1 MHLMKIRKLIASAL
15 SLVVASGL
23 SGCAHSPAAQEPR
36 AEIGPV
42 EIEPDLTLR
51 RMVVRNPQARGTVLL
66 LHGFPETVYAWES
79 ISLALG
85 RDYEVH
91 AFDWPGFGLS
101 SRPGVDTFG
110 YAPSD
115 YARVLKEYIEI
126 NAIDTSSLTIYATDI
141 GALPALL
148 LALEKP
154 DIARTIIVGDF
165 APFDRPEYMYESLR
179 MLKSK
184 ATSEAARA
192 YLNQNRD
199 DILENIFRR
208 GLPAEAQF
216 EIPQA
221 FKDDMARGWNHGEM
235 TSADAF
241 YHYYAN
247 FTRDQ
252 NYFESHLDRLATPV
266 RIVWGDK
273 DLYIDKQMGIE
284 LARKAHLELT
294 LLPGVGHHPH
304 LQAPRRTIEEIRL
317 SLGGK

>member
-1 MHLMKIRKLIASAL
+1 MKTFKVIAYAL
-15 SLVVASGL
+15 SLVIASGL
-23 SGCAHSPAAQEPR
+23 SGCMHNPATQESR
-36 AEIGPV
+36 TEIGYIEV
-42 EIEPDLTLR
+42 EPDLALR
-51 RMVVRNPQARGTVLL
+51 RMVVRNPHAKGTVLL
-66 LHGFPETVYAWES
+66 LHGFPETLYAWES
-79 ISLALG
+79 ISTALG

-91 AFDWPGFGLS
+91 AFDWPGFGSS
-101 SRPGVDTFG
+101 SRPGIDTFG

-115 YARVLKEYIEI
+115 YARVLKEYIEKS
-126 NAIDTSSLTIYATDI
+126 AIDTSSLTIYATDI

-165 APFDRPEYMYESLR
+165 APFDRPAYMYDSLR
-179 MLKSK
+179 KLKSK
-184 ATSEAARA
+184 ATSEAART

-199 DILENIFRR
+199 DILENMFRR
-208 GLPAEAQF
+208 GLTPEAEF
-216 EIPQA
+216 EISQA
-221 FKDDMARGWNHGEM
+221 FKDDMAGGWSHGEM

-241 YHYYAN
+241 YHYYAS

-266 RIVWGDK
+266 RVIWGEK
-273 DLYIDKQMGIE
+273 DLYIDKQMGVE
-284 LARKAHLELT
+284 LARKAHLELA

-304 LQAPRRTIEEIRL
+304 LQAPQRTIGEIRA

>member
-1 MHLMKIRKLIASAL
+1 MKTFKVIASAL
-15 SLVVASGL
+15 SLALAGSVV
-23 SGCAHSPAAQEPR
+23 GCKHDPAGPEPR
-36 AEIGPV
+36 AEIGTIEV
-42 EIEPDLTLR
+42 EPDLTLR
-51 RMVVRNPQARGTVLL
+51 RMVVRNRQAKGTVLL
-66 LHGFPETVYAWES
+66 LHGFPETLYAWES
-79 ISLALG
+79 ISPALG

-115 YARVLKEYIEI
+115 YARVLKEYIEKS
-126 NAIDTSSLTIYATDI
+126 AIDTSSLTIYATDI

-154 DIARTIIVGDF
+154 GIARTIIVGDF
-165 APFDRPEYMYESLR
+165 APFDRPEYMYDSLR
-179 MLKSK
+179 KLKSK
-184 ATSEAARA
+184 ATSEAART

-208 GLPAEAQF
+208 GLSPEAQF

-221 FKDDMARGWNHGEM
+221 FREDMARGWSHGEM

-241 YHYYAN
+241 YHYYAS

-252 NYFESHLDRLATPV
+252 NYFESNLDRLTTPV
-266 RIVWGDK
+266 RVIWGDQ
-273 DLYIDKQMGIE
+273 DLYIDEQMGVE
-284 LARKAHLELT
+284 LARKAQLELT

-304 LQAPRRTIEEIRL
+304 LQAPQRTIEEIRS

>member
-1 MHLMKIRKLIASAL
+1 MKTFKAITSAL
-15 SLVVASGL
+15 SMVLAGGL
-23 SGCAHSPAAQEPR
+23 SGCIHNPVPQEPK
-36 AEIGPV
+36 AEIGYIEV
-42 EIEPDLTLR
+42 EPDLALR
-51 RMVVRNPQARGTVLL
+51 RMVIRNPRAKGTVLL
-66 LHGFPETVYAWES
+66 LHGFPETLYAWES
-79 ISLALG
+79 ISAALG

-91 AFDWPGFGLS
+91 AFDWPGFGFS
-101 SRPGVDTFG
+101 SRPGADTFG

-115 YARVLKEYIEI
+115 YARVLKEYIEKSG
-126 NAIDTSSLTIYATDI
+126 IDTSSLTIYATDI

-179 MLKSK
+179 KLKSK

-199 DILENIFRR
+199 DIIRNIFRR

-216 EIPQA
+216 EISHA
-221 FKDDMARGWNHGEM
+221 FEADMARGWSHGGM

-241 YHYYAN
+241 YHYYAS

-252 NYFESHLDRLATPV
+252 NYFESRLDRLATPV
-266 RIVWGDK
+266 RVIWGDK
-273 DLYIDKQMGIE
+273 DLYIDKQMGVE
-284 LARKAHLELT
+284 LARKAHLELA

-304 LQAPRRTIEEIRL
+304 LQAPQRTIEEIRS